1 MSDINGLFCLDW
13 NITNFWIYLI
23 SSLNPLGSF
32 HPCST
37 AGIIDGLS
45 NLQLLKES
53 AVAVI
58 RAAVHL
64 GSRLKY

>member
-1 MSDINGLFCLDW
+1 M
-13 NITNFWIYLI
+13 NFWIYLI

-37 AGIIDGLS
+37 AGIIDVLS

-58 RAAVHL
+58 RATVHL